1 MPNTAQAPPPAPTSA
16 KLDVRAYPIS
26 EPKSNT
32 VAFASVTINDMIAI
46 NGIRVVSGEKGLFAA
61 MPQTKDAK
69 GEYRDIAFPVTKE
82 LRLQL
87 NKAILDEYAVQKD
100 KVSVKDQIKD
110 NGKTSKEASKE
121 TPSKGTDSKETP
133 SATRGKTTKSKAG
146 PEH

>member
-1 MPNTAQAPPPAPTSA
+1 MADTATTAAA
-16 KLDVRAYPIS
+16 KLDVRAYPIA

-61 MPQTKDAK
+61 MPQTKDSN

-82 LRLQL
+82 LRQQL
-87 NKAILDEYAVQKD
+87 NKAVLDEYSTQKD
-100 KVSVKDQIKD
+100 APEKASVKEQIRDGAKAAPAAEKAKAAK
-110 NGKTSKEASKE
+110 NKT
-121 TPSKGTDSKETP
+121 
-133 SATRGKTTKSKAG
+133 G